1 MSSKDEQEC
10 PKRQQILNVTLELL
24 KTEDF
29 EEITVRKIAKRAN
42 VNVALINYYFGS
54 KDKLLNSAVQI
65 LVTSFKEAF
74 SILDTEGMDP
84 REKLKTFLMKYLTI
98 SRQYPFIVRRL
109 VAKDPFLFDSQ
120 KEFFEFIKA
129 IGLRSLLRTVGEI
142 SGETDQEK
150 LTIMTSHLL
159 GASFLPM
166 LLEPLYKSITGFP
179 FPDEETRIDILLKN
193 YFSK

>member
-109 VAKDPFLFDSQ
+109 VVKDPFLFDSQ

-179 FPDEETRIDILLKN
+179 FPDEETRIDILLEN